1 MVSDMKK
8 LLLFGNNSEK
18 SALMKIL
25 HKMGCVEVSLAKKLD
40 NTQYVVDENKI
51 NEYTRKLTQL
61 EFLFDFLADADK
73 IVAKYAKERNVDFK
87 PVRTSGLLI
96 PKMSL
101 TFDEFAKS
109 KDVEN
114 EVFEIVNRLEK
125 YSEKIIELKSENTK
139 YSSIIAQLTPYKA
152 VTAKL
157 NSFKSTKN
165 VIIALGTIPQASL
178 NQVAVLEEK
187 GAYVEVFK
195 DEKAINIAVMYLRS
209 SEEDIQA
216 VLAQMDFA
224 VCSLNFDGYASDIIN
239 DAQRSIKKNEEEILG
254 AREMANDS
262 DPDISEM
269 GKEEIKRL
277 DEEQSKLEDE
287 LREMLL
293 PKDPNDDKNIIVEI
307 RGAVGGD
314 EANIFAGD
322 LFRMYTRYA
331 ETQGWKIK
339 MLDENPSEAG
349 GFALVSFKITGKSVY
364 SKLKFESGA
373 HRVQRVPRT
382 EASGRIHTSTA
393 TVLVM
398 PEAEEIDI
406 EINPN
411 DLQVDTYHSQGAG
424 GQNVNKTESAV
435 RITHIP
441 TGTVVACQTEKSQ
454 IQNREIAM
462 QMLRTKMYADK
473 LAKQQEEIGNERRL
487 KVGTGER
494 SEKIRT
500 YNYPQNRV
508 TDHRIG
514 FTVQKLDRII
524 EGELDEVI
532 DALIHY
538 DQTMKM
544 NG

>member
-1 MVSDMKK
+1 MEESMRQR
-8 LLLFGNNSEK
+8 LI
-18 SALMKIL
+18 A
-25 HKMGCVEVSLAKKLD
+25 
-40 NTQYVVDENKI
+40 
-51 NEYTRKLTQL
+51 
-61 EFLFDFLADADK
+61 ADK
-73 IVAKYAKERNVDFK
+73 RLKEIDEELLKPEIMKDISHFREISKERANLE
-87 PVRTSGLLI
+87 PQ
-96 PKMSL
+96 
-101 TFDEFAKS
+101 
-109 KDVEN
+109 VE
-114 EVFEIVNRLEK
+114 
-125 YSEKIIELKSENTK
+125 
-139 YSSIIAQLTPYKA
+139 
-152 VTAKL
+152 
-157 NSFKSTKN
+157 SFNKF
-165 VIIALGTIPQASL
+165 L
-178 NQVAVLEEK
+178 
-187 GAYVEVFK
+187 
-195 DEKAINIAVMYLRS
+195 
-209 SEEDIQA
+209 
-216 VLAQMDFA
+216 
-224 VCSLNFDGYASDIIN
+224 
-239 DAQRSIKKNEEEILG
+239 KNEEEIIG

-277 DEEQSKLEDE
+277 EDEQIKIEDE
-287 LREMLL
+287 LRTMLL

-349 GFALVSFKITGKSVY
+349 GFAMVSFKISGKSVY

-373 HRVQRVPRT
+373 HRVQRVPKT

-494 SEKIRT
+494 SEKVRT

-514 FTVQKLDRII
+514 FTIQKLDRVM
-524 EGELDEVI
+524 EGDLEEVI
-532 DALIHY
+532 EALIHY